1 MSGENRIDYIEMPA
15 KDPKK
20 AWTFF
25 ERLFGWKFE
34 DYGPDYC
41 SFNDGRMTGGFYRSD
56 LAVSVKSGSPLIVF
70 YRQDLHKAVRDVGA
84 LGGSITKNIFSFPGG
99 SRFHFTDPNGN
110 EFAIWS
116 EKKP

>member
-1 MSGENRIDYIEMPA
+1 MNGENKIDYIEIPA

-25 ERLFGWKFE
+25 EGLFGWRFE

-41 SFNDGRMTGGFYRSD
+41 SFNDGRIAGGFYRST
-56 LAVSVKSGSPLIVF
+56 AAASVANGAPLIVF
-70 YRQDLHKAVRDVGA
+70 YRQDLVEAVKRVKSH
-84 LGGSITKNIFSFPGG
+84 GGTITKEIFSFPGG

-116 EKKP
+116 ELAK

>member
-1 MSGENRIDYIEMPA
+1 MIGENKIDYIEIPA

-25 ERLFGWKFE
+25 EGLFGWQFE

-41 SFNDGRMTGGFYRSD
+41 SFNDGRIAGGFYRST
-56 LAVSVKSGSPLIVF
+56 AAASVANGAPLIVF
-70 YRQDLHKAVRDVGA
+70 YRQDLVEAVKRVKSH
-84 LGGSITKNIFSFPGG
+84 GGTITKEIFSFPGG
-99 SRFHFTDPNGN
+99 SRFHFTDPNSN

-116 EKKP
+116 ELAK